1 MDSLYLLIPI
11 SLLIVFCIGLIFW
24 WSLKNG
30 QFDDLEGPGYRV
42 LMDDDS
48 VLMSEDHNARADKE
62 QKSVEHSSHPFSP

>member
-42 LMDDDS
+42 LMDEDD
-48 VLMSEDHNARADKE
+48 VLPKTDFPPKSNVSDVSCADG
-62 QKSVEHSSHPFSP
+62 QKKPAP

>member
-1 MDSLYLLIPI
+1 MDSLYLIIPI

-42 LMDDDS
+42 LMDDDD
-48 VLMSEDHNARADKE
+48 VLPKTDLPP
-62 QKSVEHSSHPFSP
+62 KSDVSDVSRVDGQRKPAP